1 MTQLSQEQAPR
12 QYAGPV
18 LGPADLWRIARKR
31 FWLILACFV
40 VVGLGG
46 TGALVAWRVRAPAFT
61 VTGMIEIE
69 PGQRPM
75 PGEVGQEYARVVPV
89 QLYERYVRTQINIL
103 LSDRVLGA
111 ALEALG
117 GSQNMF
123 VGTDAVYLLREELNV
138 VYMINTQNIS
148 VGLTG
153 RDKIQAKN
161 IVQEVM
167 AKYIEQNR
175 TDQMQRDSDR
185 QRDLRSEQE
194 YLSGELDDRQ
204 RRLAVLREGAD
215 TSIIDERFS
224 EQTARL
230 NALSR
235 QLIELQFELSEA
247 RAAWLLFQELQKE
260 AEQNND
266 LTPLMMAFPEMMEAL
281 RRDNQI
287 LALSQYAVRL
297 SQDLE
302 GLKARFGPQHDAVQ
316 RVQAALQVAE
326 NDLEAERTKVLGTL
340 VQQQGAMLRS
350 AYDRLRKTETELLA
364 TVADAR
370 AAAIQLAQRASE
382 YRALQEDFRRIQELL
397 HTIMDGI
404 EHMRISTAIS
414 RPGIRIVGAPTI
426 PLDPSQPKLVLY
438 IPAVI
443 IFSLLLGF
451 GASVGLEFI
460 DTRLRTPAQLVRQ
473 VGVPLLGSI
482 PDLAED
488 ERLALDTNLA
498 LVSFRAPDSLMA
510 EAFRQF
516 RTSLRFVSDQPIKT
530 LLITSPSPGDGKTTA
545 ASNLAITMARSG
557 SRVLLVEANFRRPAL
572 ARLFDLPDAVG
583 LSNVLVGLNSP
594 SEAIQATAVENL
606 DIVVA
611 GGPPPSPADL
621 LGSESMRRFIQEE
634 ARQYDHIILDGAPV
648 LVVADNHMLAE
659 MVDGLVMVFRAGE
672 NTRGLAQ
679 RGARQVREMRAK
691 LLGAVLNGVRATKG
705 GYFREAYQAYYDYAG
720 EMRSAAVLSRTSA
733 AAPAQAEPEPEAES
747 EPTPPE
753 PSDDGA
759 DR

>member
-1 MTQLSQEQAPR
+1 MTQLPQEQAPR

-18 LGPADLWRIARKR
+18 MGPADLWRIVRKR
-31 FWLILACFV
+31 FWLILACFIV
-40 VVGLGG
+40 IGLGG
-46 TGALVAWRVRAPAFT
+46 TGALVAWYVMAPEFT
-61 VTGMIEIE
+61 ATGVIEIE

-75 PGEVGQEYARVVPV
+75 PGEVGQEYTHVVPV
-89 QLYERYVRTQINIL
+89 PLYERYMRGQIITM

-111 ALEALG
+111 ALDALG

-123 VGTDAVYLLREELNV
+123 AGTGAVYLLREKLGIA
-138 VYMINTQNIS
+138 YMTNTQNIS

-153 RDKIQAKN
+153 RDKIQVKN
-161 IVQEVM
+161 IVQQVM
-167 AKYIEQNR
+167 AQYIEQNR
-175 TDQMQRDSDR
+175 ADQRRRDEDR
-185 QRDLRSEQE
+185 QRDLRLERDHLRGQ
-194 YLSGELDDRQ
+194 LDDLQ
-204 RRLAVLREGAD
+204 RRLAGFRR
-215 TSIIDERFS
+215 DEAVVIFDPRFS
-224 EQTARL
+224 EQTGRL
-230 NALSR
+230 NTLSR

-260 AEQNND
+260 AEQDND

-281 RRDNQI
+281 RRDNQV

-302 GLKARFGPQHDAVQ
+302 GLKVRFGDQHDAVR

-326 NDLEAERTKVLGTL
+326 NDLEVERTKVLGVL

-350 AYDRLRKTETELLA
+350 AYDRLRQTETELLA

-370 AAAIQLAQRASE
+370 GEAIRMAQRASE
-382 YRALQEDFRRIQELL
+382 YRALEQDSLRVQELL

-404 EHMRISTAIS
+404 ERMRINAAIS

-426 PLDPSQPKLVLY
+426 PLYPTQPKPVLY
-438 IPAVI
+438 SLAVI

-498 LVSFRAPDSLMA
+498 LVSFRAPDSLIA

-516 RTSLRFVSDQPIKT
+516 RTSLRFVSDRPIKT
-530 LLITSPSPGDGKTTA
+530 LLVTSPSPGDGKTTA

-557 SRVLLVEANFRRPAL
+557 SRILLVEANFRRPAL

-621 LGSESMRRFIQEE
+621 LGSEGMRRFIQEE
-634 ARQYDHIILDGAPV
+634 ARQYDHIILDGAPA
-648 LVVADNHMLAE
+648 LVVADNHILAE
-659 MVDGLVMVFRAGE
+659 MVDGLVMVFRANE

-679 RGARQVREMRAK
+679 RGARQVQEMRAK

-720 EMRSAAVLSRTSA
+720 EMRSTAVLSRASA
-733 AAPAQAEPEPEAES
+733 VAPAQAEPEPET
-747 EPTPPE
+747 EPTPTE
-753 PSDDGA
+753 PSDDSA

>member
-1 MTQLSQEQAPR
+1 MTQLPQEQAPR

-18 LGPADLWRIARKR
+18 MGPADLWRIVRKR

-46 TGALVAWRVRAPAFT
+46 TGALVAWRVVAPAFT
-61 VTGMIEIE
+61 ATGMIEIE
-69 PGQRPM
+69 PGQQSM

-89 QLYERYVRTQINIL
+89 PLYERYVRTQINIL
-103 LSDRVLGA
+103 LSDRVLG
-111 ALEALG
+111 EALKALG
-117 GSQNMF
+117 ESQNMF
-123 VGTDAVYLLREELNV
+123 AGTNAVYLLREELDIA
-138 VYMINTQNIS
+138 YMVNTQNIS
-148 VGLTG
+148 VGLTA
-153 RDKIQAKN
+153 RDKIQVKS
-161 IVQEVM
+161 IVQEIM
-167 AKYIEQNR
+167 TQYLEQNQA
-175 TDQMQRDSDR
+175 DQRQRDSDR
-185 QRDLRSEQE
+185 QRDLRLERDH
-194 YLSGELDDRQ
+194 LSDQ
-204 RRLAVLREGAD
+204 REDLQRLLAGFRRDEAVV
-215 TSIIDERFS
+215 IFDERFS

-235 QLIELQFELSEA
+235 QLIELQFALSEA

-260 AEQNND
+260 AEQDND
-266 LTPLMMAFPEMMEAL
+266 LTPLMMAFPELMEAL
-281 RRDNQI
+281 RQDNQV
-287 LALSQYAVRL
+287 LALSQYAARL
-297 SQDLE
+297 SQDFE
-302 GLKARFGPQHDAVQ
+302 GLKVRFGDQHDAVR

-326 NDLEAERTKVLGTL
+326 NDLEAERTKVLGVL
-340 VQQQGAMLRS
+340 VQQQAAMLRS
-350 AYDRLRKTETELLA
+350 AYDRLRQAETELLA

-370 AAAIQLAQRASE
+370 GEAVQLAQRASE
-382 YRALQEDFRRIQELL
+382 YRAVQEDFRRVQELL

-404 EHMRISTAIS
+404 ERMRINAAIG
-414 RPGIRIVGAPTI
+414 RPGIRLGAPTI

-451 GASVGLEFI
+451 GASVGLEFM

-498 LVSFRAPDSLMA
+498 LVSFRAPDSLIA

-516 RTSLRFVSDQPIKT
+516 RTSLRFVSDRPIKT
-530 LLITSPSPGDGKTTA
+530 LLVTSPSPGDGKTTA

-621 LGSESMRRFIQEE
+621 LGSEGMRRFIQEE

-648 LVVADNHMLAE
+648 LVVADNHILAE
-659 MVDGLVMVFRAGE
+659 AVDGLVMVFRANE

-679 RGARQVREMRAK
+679 RGARQVQEMRAK

-720 EMRSAAVLSRTSA
+720 EMRSAAVLSRASA
-733 AAPAQAEPEPEAES
+733 VAPAQAEPEPRT

-753 PSDDGA
+753 PSDDST